1 MKIGSTLQM
10 ILNSMKTKS
19 LLFFLFIFSHL
30 CFAQSPWDT
39 TKLGRNDKVGKY
51 ARIRGF
57 NMYYEVYG
65 KGEPLLFIHGNGGS
79 MNSFLYQLPY
89 FAKHFKVIMAD
100 SRAQGKSLDNSDS
113 LSYEMMADDFNGL
126 LDHLKIDSCYV
137 VGWSDGGIN
146 ALLLAMRHPKK
157 VKMLASTG
165 ANLWPDTTAID
176 PFVYKMIVHMRDSM
190 SRLAVTPQRK
200 GQQKLLRILADEPH
214 IKLTDLKKIHCPS
227 LIIGGDHDVIVPL
240 HTLLIAE
247 SIPKSYLWIIPKSGH
262 STPIV
267 YKDEFNKAVMD
278 FFTQPYRKI
287 EGTNRFR

>member
-1 MKIGSTLQM
+1 MKL
-10 ILNSMKTKS
+10 LLPS
-19 LLFFLFIFSHL
+19 LIIFFQLSY
-30 CFAQSPWDT
+30 AQSSWDT

-51 ARIRGF
+51 AKIRGF
-57 NMYYEVYG
+57 NMYYEIYG

-79 MNSFLYQLPY
+79 MNNFLYQLPY

-100 SRAQGKSLDNSDS
+100 SRAQGKSLDSSDS
-113 LSYEMMADDFNGL
+113 LTYEMMADDFSAL

-146 ALLLAMRHPKK
+146 ALLLALRHPKK

-176 PFVYKMIVHMRDSM
+176 PFVFKMIVHMKDSVFK
-190 SRLAVTPQRK
+190 LAATPEIK
-200 GQQKLLRILADEPH
+200 GQRKLLRILADEPH
-214 IKLTDLKKIHCPS
+214 IKLADLKKIKCPA
-227 LIIGGDHDVIVPL
+227 LIIGGDHDVILPL

-247 SIPKSYLWIIPKSGH
+247 AIPESYLWIIPKSGH

-267 YKDEFNKAVMD
+267 HKDEFNRAVMG
-278 FFTQPYRKI
+278 FFTKPFRKI
-287 EGTNRFR
+287 QGTARFR